1 MHFEQTW
8 RWFGSYDTIPLTDI
22 KQTGATG
29 IVTALHHIPHG
40 EVWSVEE
47 IEKRKKI
54 IEDTGLQWSVV
65 ESVPV
70 HEDIKKQ
77 TGNYKSYIE
86 NYKQTIRNLSGCGIH
101 TICYNFMPLTD
112 WTRTTINQP
121 LDDGSTALRFDATAF
136 AAFEL
141 FILKRDGAQEDY
153 SNEEQEKAERYF
165 DSLNADEIT
174 QLTETILLGLPGDEE
189 MTVKKFRALL
199 KEYQNIDDHKLR
211 SHLYSFLQEIIPVA
225 EEHKVRMAI
234 HPDDPPYSLFGLPR
248 IVSTEKDAK
257 QLIETVDSPYNGL
270 TFCTGSYGA
279 RADNDLP
286 EMSKRLG
293 YRINFIHLR
302 SVKRD
307 ADGSFQEA
315 RHLEGDAE
323 MFEIMLGLIKEQERR
338 ASKGREDVIIPMRPD
353 HGHRLLDDLHRE
365 SYPGYSGLGR
375 LRGLAELRGLEMGIR
390 KSLKESG

>member
-286 EMSKRLG
+286 EMAKRLG